1 VPDVCTTIFRP
12 SGETSGSVC
21 PSHGICVTG
30 VSIMRV
36 RLTITL
42 LSSMTTVRVPSLATS
57 DVSESRSLVE
67 SRWLSQPT
75 ELAHAAA
82 PKTNRAAA

>member
-1 VPDVCTTIFRP
+1 
-12 SGETSGSVC
+12 
-21 PSHGICVTG
+21 
-30 VSIMRV
+30 MRV

-42 LSSMTTVRVPSLATS
+42 LSSMTTVRVPSLAAS

-75 ELAHAAA
+75 ELAHAAVA
-82 PKTNRAAA
+82 KTNRAAV

>member
-1 VPDVCTTIFRP
+1 
-12 SGETSGSVC
+12 
-21 PSHGICVTG
+21 
-30 VSIMRV
+30 
-36 RLTITL
+36 LTITL